1 MKTEH
6 SCGQQFALAMT
17 VCFHQLHPLHTEQMD
32 MRSGMEEDTE
42 GKQEEERE
50 KEGKERAGGSIGEI
64 RGGRLGHG
72 KMEGREV

>member
-1 MKTEH
+1 
-6 SCGQQFALAMT
+6 
-17 VCFHQLHPLHTEQMD
+17 

-50 KEGKERAGGSIGEI
+50 KEGKERAGGSTGEI

-72 KMEGREV
+72 KIEGREV